1 MNVIIRLLRFFRKK
15 YFNTL
20 DTRLIYMY
28 PKTGFRILS
37 EISILQLQDY
47 ILDDIYYPVLTE
59 EFNSFEQFINVTNQ
73 YLKPSCSMYLN
84 NMKEYP
90 DIYFVN
96 LHPRSLNHMWVSD
109 KILPEP
115 IYHMG
120 SIIPFK

>member
-1 MNVIIRLLRFFRKK
+1 MNLITKIMKFFRKK

-47 ILDDIYYPVLTE
+47 ILEDIYYPVLTE
-59 EFNSFEQFINVTNQ
+59 EFHSFEQFINVTSD

-84 NMKEYP
+84 TMKQDP
-90 DIYFVN
+90 DVYFLD

-115 IYHMG
+115 IYHMR
-120 SIIPFK
+120 SIIPLK